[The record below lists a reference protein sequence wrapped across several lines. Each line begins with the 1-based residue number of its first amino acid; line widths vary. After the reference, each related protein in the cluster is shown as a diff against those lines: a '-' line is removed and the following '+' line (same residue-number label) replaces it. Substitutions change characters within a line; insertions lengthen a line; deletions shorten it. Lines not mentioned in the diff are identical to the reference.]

1 MKNFISYLL
10 LALFL
15 PLFASSQS
23 NYKPGYVVKL
33 NGDTVRGFIDYRE
46 WEFNPDAISFKQSI
60 ADEAAK
66 TYGVNDIK
74 YFNVEGLDS
83 FILFNGIITADSTDP
98 DKVTQMGADERDT
111 TVKAATIFLRVLEKG
126 NRLALYSYRDELK
139 TRFFVAESPDYTP
152 KELIFRYKR
161 FEAEN
166 TFRKQ
171 LSAEAYKYNELN
183 GKLEVYIAKA
193 DYTLDDILDIV
204 NRINHISKADYAK
217 THYKGSPVDIFVGG
231 AVNVNTISPS
241 SDAPFVAAGG
251 GSNTSYLPAFFAGLK
266 FFANPAT
273 KRLQLRLE
281 LSDALSSYK
290 SLYTAKVYP
299 YKPTEASFNANAL
312 SASLQIIYNFYN
324 ATDFKVY
331 GGVGFEISSYSFTNS
346 YLGTQNHD
354 GSESDIAANDPYF
367 FVHQNTTFLLKTGV
381 QLSNHFEVFANYL
394 INNNVTEGGYFQL
407 SANAIQAGVLYSF
420 NLK

>member
-10 LALFL
+10 LALL
-15 PLFASSQS
+15 APLFASSQS
-23 NYKPGYVVKL
+23 NYKPGYVVTLK
-33 NGDTVRGFIDYRE
+33 GDTIKGFIDYRE
-46 WEFNPDAISFKQSI
+46 WETNPDAISFKQSI
-60 ADEAAK
+60 NDEAGK

-74 YFNVEGLDS
+74 YFNVNGLDS
-83 FILFNGIITADSTDP
+83 FVLYSGLITADSTDP
-98 DKVTQMGADERDT
+98 NKLSQMGFFERDT
-111 TVKAATIFLRVLEKG
+111 TLKQATIFLRVLEKG
-126 NRLALYSYRDELK
+126 DRLALYSYKDDLK
-139 TRFFVAESPDYTP
+139 LRFFVGENPDYAP
-152 KELIFRYKR
+152 KELIYR
-161 FEAEN
+161 FIRLGSEN
-166 TFRKQ
+166 TYRKQ

-183 GKLEVYIAKA
+183 DKLIPYIAKA
-193 DYTLDDILDIV
+193 DYTLDDILTIV
-204 NRINHISKADYAK
+204 NKINHITNAEYSK
-217 THYKGSPVDIFVGG
+217 THYKGSSVDIFTGA
-231 AVNVNTISPS
+231 AVNINTTTPS
-241 SDAPFVAAGG
+241 SGAPFAAAGG

-324 ATDFKVY
+324 ATNFKVY
-331 GGVGFEISSYSFTNS
+331 GGVGYIISSYSFSNS

-367 FVHQNTTFLLKTGV
+367 FVHQNTTFLLKAGV
-381 QLSNHFEVFANYL
+381 QLSSHFEIFANYL

-407 SANAIQAGVLYSF
+407 SASAIQAGVLYSF